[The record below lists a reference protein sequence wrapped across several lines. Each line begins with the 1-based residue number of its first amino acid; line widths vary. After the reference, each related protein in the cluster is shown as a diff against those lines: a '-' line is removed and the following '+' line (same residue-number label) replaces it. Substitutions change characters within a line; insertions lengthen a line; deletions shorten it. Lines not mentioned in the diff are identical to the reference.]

1 MISDFLSVGAVVIG
15 GGFVVGAT
23 IAVIGKEV
31 ALNADDSVL
40 DKAETSLIRIGYV
53 SEGVLKGAMI
63 SVPVSLIALLGVNY
77 ALKTQKKIVGEF

>member
-15 GGFVVGAT
+15 GAFVVGAT

-40 DKAETSLIRIGYV
+40 DKAETSLIRIGYG
-53 SEGVLKGAMI
+53 SEGVLKGAML
-63 SVPVSLIALLGVNY
+63 SDPVS
-77 ALKTQKKIVGEF
+77 